1 MVEVRDKDFNPR
13 QITLCEIGT
22 QTESPKTHSI
32 AITAK
37 PPTPTDQTSQTP
49 IIRVNET
56 ATQMS
61 PQIKQSVVE
70 VIQEEEKMIVS
81 EERVEQFATMEE
93 KPAIVVDQ
101 VDTDKM
107 QEKKEE
113 V

>member
-1 MVEVRDKDFNPR
+1 MVEVRDKDNYPR

-22 QTESPKTHSI
+22 QTEIPETHSI

-61 PQIKQSVVE
+61 PQIKQSAVK
-70 VIQEEEKMIVS
+70 VIEEKEQMIV
-81 EERVEQFATMEE
+81 AEE
-93 KPAIVVDQ
+93 KVELSNSVEKKAAIVVEEVVECQ
-101 VDTDKM
+101 M
-107 QEKKEE
+107 QEQ
-113 V
+113 